1 MTIRIH
7 AYDHPCFR
15 RLSIELD
22 RFHMLTG
29 TFLQLRDMPRD
40 WFPGET
46 L

>member
-1 MTIRIH
+1 MIICID

-15 RLSIELD
+15 QLSIELD
-22 RFHMLTG
+22 RFRMLTG
-29 TFLQLRDMPRD
+29 TFLRLRDMPRD